1 MSTHER
7 SASSSKSE
15 KSAAALANGVDTWP
29 IEVLNRQRLKVVDVK
44 RAAALARIVLD
55 KIGRPTATLT
65 ISFIRDRQM
74 RQLNRDYRGLDKPT
88 DVLSFA
94 YHEAADEPAWAELGE
109 HLGDLVISVETAE
122 RYAGELGLSFTRELE
137 HLIIHGAL
145 HLAGYDHETDNGE
158 MNRLEKRLRKQL
170 LS

>member
-1 MSTHER
+1 MSTR
-7 SASSSKSE
+7 AKSASSSQQQGSR
-15 KSAAALANGVDTWP
+15 ARAV
-29 IEVLNRQRLKVVDVK
+29 EVLNKQRVQVVDK
-44 RAAALARIVLD
+44 QRAAELARAVLD
-55 KIGRPTATLT
+55 KLGRVEATVT

-74 RQLNRDYRGLDKPT
+74 RQLNRDYRGSDKPT

-94 YHEAADEPAWAELGE
+94 YHEGADELELAELDG

-122 RYAGELGLSFTRELE
+122 RYAQELGLTFARELE
-137 HLIIHGAL
+137 HLVIHGTL
-145 HLAGYDHETDNGE
+145 HLAGYDHETDDGE